1 MSACP
6 QLHGHRPSGPL
17 PSEPGPGQE
26 SPSAGL
32 PASSPAVPSTCSF
45 RHSQSKLGK
54 MQTLREHPQFSGKR
68 PKPPTQPL
76 WSTRASVVTVPSC
89 RPELPPTAL
98 SPGHSLHPVLHKGG
112 SVHSVFCPPPPHCL
126 PHASTSSRPQH
137 DEGHRH
143 WSQPPGL
150 VPPSASRGT
159 VGKEFTQP
167 FWVSL
172 PSSLTIGIA
181 AATWDRAAVSTAGK
195 AEQGNPELGTQSCY
209 TCMSNY

>member
-98 SPGHSLHPVLHKGG
+98 SPGHSPHPVLHKGG
-112 SVHSVFCPPPPHCL
+112 SVHSVFCPPPRIACL
-126 PHASTSSRPQH
+126 MPQRPPDPSTTKDTDTGANRLVWF
-137 DEGHRH
+137 RH
-143 WSQPPGL
+143 LP
-150 VPPSASRGT
+150 A
-159 VGKEFTQP
+159 VGPWAKN
-167 FWVSL
+167 SL
-172 PSSLTIGIA
+172 NLSGSHFPRLL
-181 AATWDRAAVSTAGK
+181 
-195 AEQGNPELGTQSCY
+195 Q
-209 TCMSNY
+209 